1 MMPGSRGGLQRIEII
16 LFVGGIFAFA
26 FLMLVFG
33 SPLPNDVFLPVVGG
47 WIVAGLTFV
56 WWFDRYL
63 ARTAAHKQRED
74 DKKVR
79 RLSGRRRR

>member
-1 MMPGSRGGLQRIEII
+1 MTAEPRGGLQRTEII

-33 SPLPNDVFLPVVGG
+33 SPLPNEVFLPVIGG

-63 ARTAAHKQRED
+63 ARTAEQQRK
-74 DKKVR
+74 DKKVTRIASKR
-79 RLSGRRRR
+79 RG